1 MLLLLPLLF
10 ACCSP
15 FTVDPIYR
23 PNHYRA
29 YFKRNWG
36 MKQLEKLNST
46 RGRGESGVVNME
58 KVESLM
64 NDTAVRFRLFK
75 AAQGYYK
82 FIAEELS

>member
-1 MLLLLPLLF
+1 MLLLLSLLF

-46 RGRGESGVVNME
+46 RGWGESGVVNME

-64 NDTAVRFRLFK
+64 N
-75 AAQGYYK
+75 
-82 FIAEELS
+82 EEEVPLVVFLYSADV

>member
-36 MKQLEKLNST
+36 MKQLEKL
-46 RGRGESGVVNME
+46 RGCEAHSSVILSHVDE
-58 KVESLM
+58 
-64 NDTAVRFRLFK
+64 DLFK
-75 AAQGYYK
+75 KLGVNITFEPKYQAK
-82 FIAEELS
+82 KLFHKN

>member
-29 YFKRNWG
+29 NFKRNWG

-64 NDTAVRFRLFK
+64 N
-75 AAQGYYK
+75 
-82 FIAEELS
+82 EEEVPLVVFFLPNNV